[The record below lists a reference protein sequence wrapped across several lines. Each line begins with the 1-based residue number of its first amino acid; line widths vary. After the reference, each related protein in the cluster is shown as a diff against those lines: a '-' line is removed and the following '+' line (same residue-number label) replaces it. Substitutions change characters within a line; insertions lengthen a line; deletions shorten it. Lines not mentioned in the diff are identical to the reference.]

1 MSERTS
7 RSSRGKTE
15 GVGSSRQNLSAAHLE
30 RRRMADRESQ
40 RAGRERTKNH
50 IRHLEKLVE
59 SLQKTEDNDRLGA
72 LMEQCQ
78 ELRGQN
84 EQLMSVISN
93 IGRMCKSIERPNETR
108 IRPSFSPNVAPKTSI
123 EPDLQQQPLHS
134 RFSIGDIWP
143 SVPAHEDQPQS
154 WWDHGSLGEVGGM
167 HQVPSNPLLSSIDP
181 SLPNLSSTAQALENP
196 TQTVP
201 RAFPARETAT
211 ETTAE
216 VVNNI
221 LSKAELF
228 TVLSTHPD
236 EDADIAIRAV
246 LNGWNSVRQ
255 TNSLDNGWES
265 ISKVDQQAFLS
276 CGLIERLAIL
286 HVMRLK
292 LRHIVDPTSEN
303 LERLPSFMHPRPAQ
317 NLIQHPS
324 MVDYFV
330 WPDLR
335 DLLILSPYQ
344 SMKSEDVAKFVSI
357 FVKSIRFQWPYDLC
371 DSFIKNPNSGLYS
384 FSNAFCKQFGDIR
397 SWMLDSDFFVM
408 CPQMIGYIPIHNPG
422 PERALGGFLDQQN
435 FLAETIEQERKT
447 QNDTE
452 EPDWADVLIP
462 T

>member
-1 MSERTS
+1 MSERAS

-108 IRPSFSPNVAPKTSI
+108 IRPSFSPDVAPKASI

-221 LSKAELF
+221 LSRAELF

-292 LRHIVDPTSEN
+292 LRVHI
-303 LERLPSFMHPRPAQ
+303 LF
-317 NLIQHPS
+317 
-324 MVDYFV
+324 Y
-330 WPDLR
+330 
-335 DLLILSPYQ
+335 
-344 SMKSEDVAKFVSI
+344 
-357 FVKSIRFQWPYDLC
+357 
-371 DSFIKNPNSGLYS
+371 
-384 FSNAFCKQFGDIR
+384 
-397 SWMLDSDFFVM
+397 
-408 CPQMIGYIPIHNPG
+408 
-422 PERALGGFLDQQN
+422 
-435 FLAETIEQERKT
+435 
-447 QNDTE
+447 
-452 EPDWADVLIP
+452 
-462 T
+462 